1 MSFTTVPSVI
11 TGQTY
16 SASDYNTYI
25 KDNLNTLWVY
35 TTAGDIAYATSA
47 TVLAR
52 LALVPNGVLIGGASA
67 PSWLAIGST
76 GQYLG
81 VTAGAPAW
89 RSDSVPL
96 IFTAAGD
103 LVYGSSAGVA
113 AILNKPTA
121 ARAMLQETSSGVP
134 SWRSVTHMVERYI
147 VAEAT
152 NVDTSSGIGYFYC
165 TSFMN
170 GMNLTRATAFVAT
183 AGVTNPTTIQV
194 RNLTAYPSNDALSTA
209 ISIASGGTSATPG
222 VVDTSYDNVATN
234 DRIKI
239 YVTAQS
245 TTKPKGLWVVLEFEL
260 P

>member
-1 MSFTTVPSVI
+1 MSFTTIPSVV

-16 SASDYNTYI
+16 TAANYNTYI

-52 LALVPNGVLIGGASA
+52 LALVQGGILIGGASA
-67 PSWLAIGST
+67 PEWLAIGST

-89 RSDSVPL
+89 KSDGVPGV
-96 IFTAAGD
+96 FTAAGD
-103 LVYGSSAGVA
+103 LVYGTGVG
-113 AILNKPTA
+113 TA
-121 ARAMLQETSSGVP
+121 AVLTKPSATKSLQMTSGGVP
-134 SWRSVTHMVERYI
+134 SWRTLTQFVETNV

-152 NVDTSSGIGYFYC
+152 DVDTASGVTYFPVPSIFNGYV
-165 TSFMN
+165 
-170 GMNLTRATAFVAT
+170 LIRAIAFVAT

-194 RNLTAYPSNDALSTA
+194 RNLTKYPSNDALSTA
-209 ISIASGGTSATPG
+209 ISIASGDTVATVGT
-222 VVDTSYDNVATN
+222 VDASYDDVATN
-234 DRIKI
+234 DQIKI

-245 TTKPKGLWVVLEFEL
+245 TTKPKGLWVVLEYEK